1 MFDNANVS
9 RSEVPFIS
17 EIPVIG
23 NFFTFSEVRNRKTN
37 LLIFLTP
44 HIIRNERDQRNVS
57 VGERERI
64 LQKPFEERALPAP
77 DWEPLRRPSW
87 ELRPSLEPEEKK
99 GPAAEEAR
107 PQRAPAEAPP
117 PGAAPAAAPA
127 LPSGANLYVLLAVI
141 WESGSPPPSLLSSN
155 GLVALAVPADSP
167 LAQRFRK
174 GTSYR
179 FVSES
184 YTANIECLEVFG
196 TAQAAFATYPD
207 GMQVS
212 VQPPSFLHWR
222 EPTDPAARALESWVP
237 VS

>member
-77 DWEPLRRPSW
+77 DWEALRRPSW
-87 ELRPSLEPEEKK
+87 ELRPSLESEGKE
-99 GPAAEEAR
+99 G
-107 PQRAPAEAPP
+107 RAPAGERPE
-117 PGAAPAAAPA
+117 GAAPEPSPGAERAAAPA
-127 LPSGANLYVLLAVI
+127 LPSGSSVYVLVAVI
-141 WESGSPPPSLLSSN
+141 CESGSPPPSLKSSN

-174 GTSYR
+174 GASYR
-179 FVSES
+179 FVSDN

-212 VQPPSFLHWR
+212 TQPPSFLHWR
-222 EPTDPAARALESWVP
+222 EPTEPASRNLESWIP